1 MADNVKVEVDLTAG
15 KLTVECPES
24 SIDSLLTRL
33 AEFLPK
39 FREHAQPPAAHSTHH
54 VQRTEVEEPAAKRAA
69 KAANGSGEGGPKKRS
84 GVAARGGGAPDA
96 RPEVQKLQLSV
107 DEPGLAAWGSLDKDW
122 KKYLWILEAA
132 RKKGINGLTN
142 AEISYLMDKT
152 LREYRAPK
160 VVNNLKKKIK
170 DRFVQP
176 LTTTAEGKTYSV
188 WKILAD
194 GSKEVVVQAGAAA
207 KA

>member
-1 MADNVKVEVDLTAG
+1 MAENVKVEVDLAAR
-15 KLTVECPES
+15 KISLECPES
-24 SIDSLLTRL
+24 SVDSILTRL
-33 AEFLPK
+33 ADFLPK
-39 FREHAQPPAAHSTHH
+39 FREHAVHASGQAAHHP
-54 VQRTEVEEPAAKRAA
+54 QRVSEEPVSEPAA
-69 KAANGSGEGGPKKRS
+69 KAANGSAESGAKKRS
-84 GVAARGGGAPDA
+84 SPSTRASAAPEA
-96 RPEVQKLQLSV
+96 RAEVQQLQLQV
-107 DEPGLAAWGSLDKDW
+107 DEPGLLAWGSLGKDW

-132 RKKGINGLTN
+132 RKKNIDGLTN

-152 LREYRAPK
+152 FRESRSPK

-176 LTTTAEGKTYSV
+176 LTVNAGGKAYSI

-194 GSKEVVVQAGAAA
+194 GSKEVVPHASGA